1 MPERIIIT
9 GGNGSLARS
18 VAAFFAESAYAPHI
32 LAPSR
37 KELDVTNF
45 AQVKEYFR
53 IHPCDLLIAMAGA
66 CDDELLLK
74 TTEQQWDS
82 LIQSNLTGAALCAQQ
97 ASRAMLK
104 QRRGHIVFISSY
116 AALHPS
122 YGQVAYA
129 SAKAGLIGL
138 SKSLAQEF
146 GPANVRVNVLFPGF
160 LENRMTA
167 SLSSSRKEEVKS
179 LHCLQRFNTDAEV
192 CAFLEALHF
201 RLPYTSGQIFNL
213 DSRIL

>member
-9 GGNGSLARS
+9 GGGGSLARS
-18 VAAFFAESAYAPHI
+18 VAAFFAKSTHQPSV
-32 LAPSR
+32 LAPTRS
-37 KELDVTNF
+37 ELDFSDAT
-45 AQVKEYFR
+45 QIKEYFR
-53 IHPCDLLIAMAGA
+53 EHPCDFLIAMAGA

-74 TTEQQWDS
+74 TTESQWDS
-82 LIQSNLTGAALCAQQ
+82 LMKSNLSGAALCAQQ
-97 ASRAMLK
+97 ASRGMLK
-104 QRRGHIVFISSY
+104 QRRGHIVFVSSY

-138 SKSLAQEF
+138 SKSLAQEL
-146 GPANVRVNVLFPGF
+146 GPANIRVNVLLPGF

-167 SLSSSRKEEVKS
+167 ALSDARKEEVKR

-192 CAFLEALHF
+192 CSFLETLHF
-201 RLPYTSGQIFNL
+201 RLPHTSGQIFNL